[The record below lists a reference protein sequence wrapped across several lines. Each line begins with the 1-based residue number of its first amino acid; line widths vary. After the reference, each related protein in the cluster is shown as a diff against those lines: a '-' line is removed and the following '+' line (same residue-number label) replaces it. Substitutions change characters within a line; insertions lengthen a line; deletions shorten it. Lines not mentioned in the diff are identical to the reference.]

1 MILGIGTD
9 ILEIKR
15 IKDVFDSEKKLNR
28 IFTENEILK
37 AKDKSQTLAG
47 YFSSKESFSKA
58 LGTGIRDISFK
69 DIEIKNTSLG
79 MPYIKSEKLDKIIN
93 GIFKTENNKIH
104 LSITHSKEYVVTM
117 VIIEG
122 EKK

>member
-15 IKDVFDSEKKLNR
+15 IKGVFDSEKKLKR
-28 IFTENEILK
+28 IFTEDEILRGK
-37 AKDKSQTLAG
+37 YKFETLAG

-69 DIEIKNTSLG
+69 DIEIKNTNLG
-79 MPYIKSEKLDKIIN
+79 MPYIKSKKLDKLIN
-93 GIFKTENNKIH
+93 ELFKTKTSKIH

-117 VIIEG
+117 VVIEG

>member
-15 IKDVFDSEKKLNR
+15 IKKVFDSEKKLER
-28 IFTENEILK
+28 IFTENEILRS
-37 AKDKSQTLAG
+37 KDKIESLAG

-58 LGTGIRDISFK
+58 LGTGIGEISFK
-69 DIEIKNTSLG
+69 DIEIKNTELG
-79 MPYIKSEKLDKIIN
+79 KPYIKSEKLDRKIN
-93 GIFKTENNKIH
+93 EIFKTRNNKVH

-122 EKK
+122 D